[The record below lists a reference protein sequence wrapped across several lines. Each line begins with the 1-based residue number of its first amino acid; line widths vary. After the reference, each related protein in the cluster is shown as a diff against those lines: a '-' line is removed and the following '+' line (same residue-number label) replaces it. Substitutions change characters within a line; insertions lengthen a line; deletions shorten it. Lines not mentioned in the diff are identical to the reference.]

1 MRCLWNAERTLGRG
15 KSLFHEAANIWELK
29 RTIAEQM
36 QYYNCRR
43 RHSAL
48 GYQSPINYIIQEE
61 ILPQS
66 AVGLALQRT

>member
-1 MRCLWNAERTLGRG
+1 MESLNGRFKG
-15 KSLFHEAANIWELK
+15 ENKSLFHEAANIWELK
-29 RTIAEQM
+29 RIIAEQIR
-36 QYYNCRR
+36 YYNCRR

-48 GYQSPINYIIQEE
+48 GYQSPISYIIQEE